1 MSEALSGAFDT
12 CDVVIQPEFALAGE
26 VLSHKGLMHYLAN
39 RHTST
44 PFGSETPSALRS

>member
-1 MSEALSGAFDT
+1 VSEALSGAFDT
-12 CDVVIQPEFALAGE
+12 CDVAIQPKFALAGE
-26 VLSHKGLMHYLAN
+26 VLSCEVLTHYLAN